1 MTGFIQLVV
10 NGLVLGSIF
19 ALGAAGISLVFGPLR
34 IVNFAQGD
42 YLTFG
47 AYAAIAVNVGLGLG
61 MIEATLFGLFATA
74 VFAVV
79 LEFVLWRPM
88 RARGAKTMSL
98 FVTSIGLAFI
108 IRSSLLFA
116 GGNGQ
121 RGFRV
126 DPFQSYSIAGIR
138 LSQSQLIAFSV
149 ALAAILGTALLLA
162 KTEFG
167 RSVRAIADS
176 VELASVAGVDVD
188 RMVVY
193 IWILVGVLAGLA
205 GVLSGLVQSSFDPNL
220 GFFLLLPLFAAVVLG
235 GVGSPY
241 GALLGGLA
249 LGLVEEISTW
259 SGFAGGINPIWKP
272 VTAFVV
278 LIVVLLFR
286 PQGLLG
292 RARSL

>member
-1 MTGFIQLVV
+1 MSDFIQLLV
-10 NGLVLGSIF
+10 NGLVTGSVF

-47 AYAAIAVNVGLGLG
+47 AYAAIAVNLGWG
-61 MIEATLFGLFATA
+61 GNMVWSTLFALLATA
-74 VFAVV
+74 ALAIA

-88 RARGAKTMSL
+88 RRRGAKMMSL

-108 IRSSLLFA
+108 MRSAMLFA

-121 RGFRV
+121 RSFRV
-126 DPFQSYSIAGIR
+126 DPYQVYSIGGIR
-138 LSQSQLIAFSV
+138 LSGAQMISIVV
-149 ALAAILGTALLLA
+149 ALSAIVATALLLA
-162 KTEFG
+162 KTRFG
-167 RSVRAIADS
+167 RSVRAISDS
-176 VELASVAGVDVD
+176 NELAAVAGVDVD
-188 RMVVY
+188 RMVAY
-193 IWILVGVLAGLA
+193 IWILVGVLAGLC
-205 GVLSGLVQSSFDPNL
+205 GVLAGLIQSSFDPNL

-249 LGLVEEISTW
+249 LGIVQEVSTW
-259 SGFAGGINPIWKP
+259 SGFHGGVNPIWKP
-272 VTAFVV
+272 VIAFIV
-278 LIVVLLFR
+278 LIVALLFR

>member
-1 MTGFIQLVV
+1 MTGFLQLVV
-10 NGLVLGSIF
+10 NGVVTGSVF

-42 YLTFG
+42 YITFG
-47 AYAAIAVNVGLGLG
+47 AYAAIAVNIGWGGNMVWS
-61 MIEATLFGLFATA
+61 TLFALLATA
-74 VFAVV
+74 VLAIV

-88 RARGAKTMSL
+88 RRRGAKMMSL

-108 IRSSLLFA
+108 MRSAMLFA

-121 RGFRV
+121 RAFRV
-126 DPFQSYSIAGIR
+126 DPFQVYSIGGIR
-138 LSQSQLIAFSV
+138 LSGAQMISIVV
-149 ALAAILGTALLLA
+149 ALSAIVATALLLA
-162 KTEFG
+162 KTRFG
-167 RSVRAIADS
+167 RSVRAISDS
-176 VELASVAGVDVD
+176 KELAAVAGVDVD
-188 RMVVY
+188 RMVAY
-193 IWILVGVLAGLA
+193 IWILVGVLAGLC
-205 GVLSGLVQSSFDPNL
+205 GVLAGLIQSSFDPNL

-249 LGLVEEISTW
+249 LGLVQEVSTW
-259 SGFAGGINPIWKP
+259 SGFHGGINPVWKP
-272 VTAFVV
+272 VIAFVL
-278 LIVVLLFR
+278 LIMALLVR